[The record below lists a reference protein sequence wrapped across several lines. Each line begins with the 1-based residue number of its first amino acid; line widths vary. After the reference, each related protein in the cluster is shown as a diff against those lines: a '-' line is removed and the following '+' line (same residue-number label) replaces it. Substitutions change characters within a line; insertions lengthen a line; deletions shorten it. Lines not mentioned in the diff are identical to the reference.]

1 MRKTNVKGC
10 FHKIKRQSW
19 YDFADYKMPEELK
32 EKLKQLKLD
41 SEANAYYEKLAAS
54 YKKIY
59 LEWVTSAKRVETKL
73 KRINEMVEKLK
84 EGYKNPY
91 AK

>member
-10 FHKIKRQSW
+10 FHKIKGQSW
-19 YDFADYKMPEELK
+19 YEFADYKMPEELK
-32 EKLKQLKLD
+32 EKLKLD

-84 EGYKNPY
+84 EVYKNPY